1 MKNIAKL
8 LSAILC
14 LSLLAACG
22 TEASSV
28 GSNSQSDVPQTV
40 TSVADAPAD
49 ETSAILAEE
58 ESAPDSVV
66 EPIVTNTISY
76 PLDGD
81 HTFSIAINPNGL
93 ISSIMDESGFTAS
106 AAYSAME
113 EATGV
118 HLDWTLYSEATWNE
132 QFNLLMASN
141 DWPDL
146 FDCGVTSRY
155 ATGIAGLLE
164 DDVVVELSGYL
175 EEFAPD
181 YLRLLNENQGFS
193 ESVVQQGGEIVE
205 FATAMSSYQDQ
216 GMMIR
221 QDWLDELGLEMP
233 ATVDELTE
241 VLKAFKNEYGLTM
254 PLMVQAGLDT
264 GLTYTYN
271 IDRRGFSNSGMGWVV
286 EDGTVKC
293 TYDTDGFRDY
303 LALLSDYYAQ
313 GLFDDNFVNIS
324 NELNTITSTYL
335 DGECGVFFTGVAALA
350 ESQKAS
356 ASDPN
361 FQLTAMPDIK
371 VNADDP
377 NSGVSEISYTGINSI
392 SISTQCSDPE
402 AAMMFCNYFYT
413 EEGQRLANWGVEGET
428 YTMENGQPQYTDLVK
443 NDTEC
448 FMYMLTLTR
457 YALQWAPTVFDS
469 NVSTA
474 SYDEVQKAAMEMWT
488 EGREAY
494 LLIPK
499 NATATQ
505 EEQEIENQY
514 GGDVATYL
522 WENIFKI
529 VTNQQSLDSYDEVV
543 ETANSM
549 GLTELTASKQACYDR
564 YMAAH
569 PA

>member
-1 MKNIAKL
+1 MKNIARL
-8 LSAILC
+8 LSVILC
-14 LSLLAACG
+14 LSLLSACG
-22 TEASSV
+22 AETVSGGA
-28 GSNSQSDVPQTV
+28 SNSAGQAA
-40 TSVADAPAD
+40 TSTAAAAPEDTADTTA
-49 ETSAILAEE
+49 AEE
-58 ESAPDSVV
+58 NSAASAEESG
-66 EPIVTNTISY
+66 ITNTVSY

-81 HTFSIAINPNGL
+81 YTFSIAINPNGL
-93 ISSIMDESGFTAS
+93 ISMVMDESGFTAS
-106 AAYSAME
+106 KAYSAME

-155 ATGIAGLLE
+155 ATGVSGLLE

-175 EEFAPD
+175 EEYAPD
-181 YLRLLNENQGFS
+181 YLRLLNENKGFS

-205 FATAMSSYQDQ
+205 FATAMSGYQDQ

-221 QDWLDELGLEMP
+221 QDWLDELNLEVP
-233 ATVDELTE
+233 GTVDELTE
-241 VLKAFKNEYGLTM
+241 VLKAFKSEYNLTM

-264 GLTYTYN
+264 GLTYAYN
-271 IDRRGFSNSGMGWVV
+271 IDRRGFSNSGMGWIV

-313 GLFDDNFVNIS
+313 GFFDDNFVNIS
-324 NELNTITSTYL
+324 NELNTIDSTYL
-335 DGECGVFFTGVAALA
+335 DGKCGVFFAGVSALA
-350 ESQKAS
+350 ESQKS
-356 ASDPN
+356 NASDPN
-361 FQLTAMPDIK
+361 FRLTAMPDIK

-377 NSGVSEISYTGINSI
+377 NSGVTEISYTGINSI

-413 EEGQRLANWGVEGET
+413 EEGQLMANWGVEGET
-428 YTMENGQPQYTDLVK
+428 YTMENGQPQYTDMVK
-443 NDTEC
+443 NDSDC
-448 FMYMLTLTR
+448 FMYMLTQTR
-457 YALQWAPTVFDS
+457 YALQWAPTIFDN

-474 SYDEVQKAAMEMWT
+474 SYDETQKAAMEMWT
-488 EGREAY
+488 EEREAY
-494 LLIPK
+494 LMMPK
-499 NATATQ
+499 NATPTQ
-505 EEQEIENQY
+505 EEQEVENQY
-514 GGDVATYL
+514 GSDVATYL

-529 VTNQQSLDSYDEVV
+529 VTNQQSLDSYDEVI
-543 ETANSM
+543 ETANGM
-549 GLTELTASKQACYDR
+549 GLTELTASKQSCYDR
-564 YMAAH
+564 YMEAH

>member
-1 MKNIAKL
+1 MKHFVRF
-8 LSAILC
+8 LSVFLC
-14 LSLLAACG
+14 LSLLSACG
-22 TEASSV
+22 SEGAGSQKDAQSSA
-28 GSNSQSDVPQTV
+28 PQT
-40 TSVADAPAD
+40 
-49 ETSAILAEE
+49 ETSTLLSPQDTEDTE
-58 ESAPDSVV
+58 ESSQVSSPESSIAN
-66 EPIVTNTISY
+66 EISY
-76 PLDGD
+76 PLEGE
-81 HTFSIAINPNGL
+81 HTFTIAINPNGL
-93 ISSIMDESGFTAS
+93 ISTIMDENGFTTS
-106 AAYSAME
+106 VAYSAME
-113 EATGV
+113 DATGV

-155 ATGIAGLLE
+155 ATGVSGLLE

-175 EEFAPD
+175 EEYAPD

-193 ESVVQQGGEIVE
+193 SSIVQQGGEIVE
-205 FATAMSSYQDQ
+205 FATAMSSFQDQ

-221 QDWLDELGLEMP
+221 QDWLDALNLDVPE
-233 ATVDELTE
+233 TVDELTE
-241 VLKAFKNEYGLTM
+241 VLKAFKNEYDLSM
-254 PLMVQAGLDT
+254 PLMVQSGLDT

-271 IDRRGFSNSGMGWVV
+271 VDRRGFSNAGMGWVV
-286 EDGTVKC
+286 ENGTVKC
-293 TYDTDGFRDY
+293 TFDTDGFRDY

-324 NELNTITSTYL
+324 NELNTIDSTYL
-335 DGECGVFFTGVAALA
+335 DGKCGVFFTGVAALA
-350 ESQKAS
+350 ESQKAN
-356 ASDPN
+356 AADPN
-361 FQLTAMPDIK
+361 FQLTALADIK

-413 EEGQRLANWGVEGET
+413 EEGQMLANWGIEGET
-428 YTMENGQPQYTDLVK
+428 YTLVDGQPQYTDLVK

-448 FMYMLTLTR
+448 FMYMMTMTR

-469 NVSTA
+469 NVSSA
-474 SYDEVQKAAMEMWT
+474 SYDQGQKAAMEMWT

-499 NATATQ
+499 NATSN
-505 EEQEIENQY
+505 EDEQEIENLY
-514 GGDVATYL
+514 GSDVATYL

-529 VTNQQSLDSYDEVV
+529 VTNQQSVDSYDQVI
-543 ETANSM
+543 ETANGM
-549 GLTELTASKQACYDR
+549 GLTELTASKQSCYDR
-564 YMAAH
+564 YMASH

>member
-1 MKNIAKL
+1 MKNIARL
-8 LSAILC
+8 LSVVLC
-14 LSLLAACG
+14 LALLSACG
-22 TEASSV
+22 TEAASGSV
-28 GSNSQSDVPQTV
+28 SNSAGQNA
-40 TSVADAPAD
+40 TSTTATALDDTADTTTAED
-49 ETSAILAEE
+49 NSAASAEE
-58 ESAPDSVV
+58 SS
-66 EPIVTNTISY
+66 VTNTISY

-81 HTFSIAINPNGL
+81 YTFSIVINPNGL
-93 ISSIMDESGFTAS
+93 ISTIMDDSGFTAS
-106 AAYSAME
+106 KAYSAME

-155 ATGIAGLLE
+155 ATGISGLLE
-164 DDVVVELSGYL
+164 DDVVVELSEYL
-175 EEFAPD
+175 EEYAPD
-181 YLRLLNENQGFS
+181 YLRLLNENEGFS
-193 ESVVQQGGEIVE
+193 ESVVQQDGAIVE
-205 FATAMSSYQDQ
+205 FATAMTSYQDQ

-221 QDWLDELGLEMP
+221 QDWLDELNLEVP
-233 ATVDELTE
+233 STVDELTE
-241 VLKAFKNEYGLTM
+241 VLKAFKSEYNLTM

-271 IDRRGFSNSGMGWVV
+271 VDRRGFSNSGMGWVV

-303 LALLSDYYAQ
+303 LALLSDYYEQ

-324 NELNTITSTYL
+324 NELNTIDSTYL
-335 DGECGVFFTGVAALA
+335 DGKCGVFYAGVAALA
-350 ESQKAS
+350 ESQKAN

-361 FQLTAMPDIK
+361 FQLTALADIK

-413 EEGQRLANWGVEGET
+413 EEGQLLANWGVEGET
-428 YTMENGQPQYTDLVK
+428 YTMENGQPQYTDMVA
-443 NDTEC
+443 NDSEC

-474 SYDEVQKAAMEMWT
+474 SYDEVQKEAMEMWT

-505 EEQEIENQY
+505 EEQEVENQY
-514 GGDVATYL
+514 GSDVATYL

-529 VTNQQSLDSYDEVV
+529 VTNQQSLDSYDEVI
-543 ETANSM
+543 ETANGM
-549 GLTELTASKQACYDR
+549 GLTELTAAKQACYDR
-564 YMAAH
+564 YMEAH

>member
-1 MKNIAKL
+1 MKHIARL
-8 LSAILC
+8 LSVIVC
-14 LSLLAACG
+14 LSLLSACG
-22 TEASSV
+22 TEPSNVRSSAEE
-28 GSNSQSDVPQTV
+28 T
-40 TSVADAPAD
+40 AAPALESQTEKPAAPVSD
-49 ETSAILAEE
+49 PE
-58 ESAPDSVV
+58 ESAV
-66 EPIVTNTISY
+66 EPDVTNTISY
-76 PLDGD
+76 PLEGE
-81 HTFSIAINPNGL
+81 HTFSIVINPNGL
-93 ISSIMDESGFTAS
+93 ISMIMDDSGFTSS

-118 HLDWTLYSEATWNE
+118 KLDWTLYSEATWNE

-155 ATGIAGLLE
+155 ATGVKGLLE

-175 EEFAPD
+175 SEYAPD
-181 YLRLLNENQGFS
+181 YLRLLNENQGFA
-193 ESVVQQGGEIVE
+193 ESIVQQDGEIVE
-205 FATAMSSYQDQ
+205 FATAMSSYQEK

-221 QDWLDELGLEMP
+221 QDWLDALNLEAP

-241 VLKAFKNEYGLTM
+241 VLKAFKNEYDLTM
-254 PLMVQAGLDT
+254 PLMVCSGLDT
-264 GLTYTYN
+264 GLTYAYN
-271 IDRRGFSNSGMGWVV
+271 IDSRGFSNSGMGWVV

-293 TYDTDGFRDY
+293 TFDTDGFRDY

-313 GLFDDNFVNIS
+313 GLFNDDFVNIS
-324 NELNTITSTYL
+324 YELNTVDSTYL
-335 DGECGVFFTGVAALA
+335 SGACGVFFAGAAALA
-350 ESQKAS
+350 ETQKQS

-361 FQLTAMPDIK
+361 FQLTAIPDIK

-377 NSGVSEISYTGINSI
+377 NSGVSEISYTGVNSI
-392 SISTQCSDPE
+392 AISTQCSDPE

-428 YTMENGQPQYTDLVK
+428 YTMEDGQPRYTDMVK
-443 NDTEC
+443 NDAEC
-448 FMYMLTLTR
+448 FMYMLTQTR
-457 YALQWAPTVFDS
+457 YALQWAPTIFDS
-469 NVSTA
+469 NVATA
-474 SYDEVQKAAMEMWT
+474 SYDAVQKAAMEMWT

-494 LLIPK
+494 LLVPK
-499 NATATQ
+499 NATPTP

-529 VTNQQSLDSYDEVV
+529 VTNQQALDSYDGVV

-549 GLTELTASKQACYDR
+549 GLTELTASKQSCYDR
-564 YMAAH
+564 YMEAH